1 MQRPTS
7 VTVFGVLNIVFGALG
22 FFAMMFTV
30 IVFIL
35 PLPTANNP
43 VLEIMRN
50 SPGYAVWMKLAI
62 PLGFLA
68 TGVSIAA
75 GAGLLKLKS
84 SARCSIT
91 LSSCSRWWSKPRR
104 NRGRKP
110 PY

>member
-7 VTVFGVLNIVFGALG
+7 VTVFGVLNLVFGAIGLFG
-22 FFAMMFTV
+22 MIFTV
-30 IVFIL
+30 IILIL

-75 GAGLLKLKS
+75 GIGLLKLKNWG
-84 SARCSIT
+84 RT
-91 LSSCSRWWSKPRR
+91 LSIGCAMSVF
-104 NRGRKP
+104 
-110 PY
+110 YE